1 MTTAEKMRKLREE
14 RGLTLQGLHNTI
26 LEHYGPQYAIDYS
39 TLKRIQAGKVKPNK
53 FSLCRI
59 CMGLGVPLNA
69 LEDDKPQDLL
79 VKFIPQNDPEGCF
92 DYAPAKA
99 HADRLST
106 KNLKGMLAQKLVIES
121 KSRTIIE
128 KDPNPTSEIT
138 YQKWVYGLR
147 GEIWLIVEGK
157 RYKIT
162 AGDSCFFE
170 SHHEHYF
177 ENESQITVSCLVIQ
191 CPPHL

>member
-1 MTTAEKMRKLREE
+1 MTTAEKIKKLRDE
-14 RGLTLQGLHNTI
+14 RGLTLQGLHKII
-26 LEHYGPQYAIDYS
+26 LEYYGPKYAIDYS
-39 TLKRIQAGKVKPNK
+39 TLKRIQAGKVKANK

-59 CMGLGVPLNA
+59 SMGLGVPLSA
-69 LEDDKPQDLL
+69 LQEDKPYDPL

-92 DYAPAKA
+92 DYAPHKA

-106 KNLKGMLAQKLVIES
+106 KELKGMLAQKLVIEE

-128 KDPNPTSEIT
+128 KDPAPNEKIA

-147 GEIWLIVEGK
+147 GEVMLVIEGK
-157 RYKIT
+157 KYKIT
-162 AGDSCFFE
+162 AGDACFFE
-170 SHHEHYF
+170 SHREHYF
-177 ENESQITVSCLVIQ
+177 ENESEITVSCLVMQ